1 MIDIDRFK
9 DVNDTYGH
17 DAGDQI
23 LRSVGEKLQQN
34 IRDIDLLARL
44 GGEEFGI
51 LLPNTEAG
59 DAVKMAARLRE
70 ASAETPYKVQG
81 QPIIVTLSIGAATFN
96 REMTGFDNLL
106 KAADTAMYQAKSL
119 GRNRV
124 VYLG

>member
-1 MIDIDRFK
+1 M
-9 DVNDTYGH
+9 
-17 DAGDQI
+17 
-23 LRSVGEKLQQN
+23 LRHNL
-34 IRDIDLLARL
+34 RDIDQLARP
-44 GGEEFGI
+44 GGEEFGV

-70 ASAETPYKVQG
+70 ASAETPYLVDG
-81 QPIIVTLSIGAATFN
+81 QPIIVTLSIGAATYDK
-96 REMTGFDNLL
+96 EMQNFDHLL